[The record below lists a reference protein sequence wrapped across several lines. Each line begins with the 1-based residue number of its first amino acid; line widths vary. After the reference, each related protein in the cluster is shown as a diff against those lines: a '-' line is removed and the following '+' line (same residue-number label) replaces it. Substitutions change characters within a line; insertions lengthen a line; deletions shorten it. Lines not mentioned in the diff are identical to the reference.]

1 MDLIEYAFF
10 FLEWHNICEILC
22 KPSGT
27 MEMEAGMIITSRGL
41 QGRKLKKASGL
52 SVLVFLLFIAIRWTI
67 SLYLEIIFLLQLRD
81 NHVRLYITWLLTPRK
96 LTKFMCFGEKYYV
109 NNHMT
114 LLVQEEKKEW
124 KFLPLWKSTYLTWIG
139 KCKSKPQWDSITH
152 QSEWLSSKSLKIT
165 NAGEDVEKGSPG
177 TLLVEI

>member
-1 MDLIEYAFF
+1 
-10 FLEWHNICEILC
+10 
-22 KPSGT
+22 
-27 MEMEAGMIITSRGL
+27 MEAGMIITSRGL

-96 LTKFMCFGEKYYV
+96 LTKFMCFGEKYCV

-114 LLVQEEKKEW
+114 LLVQEKKKNENFCHFEKA
-124 KFLPLWKSTYLTWIG
+124 LI
-139 KCKSKPQWDSITH
+139 
-152 QSEWLSSKSLKIT
+152 
-165 NAGEDVEKGSPG
+165 
-177 TLLVEI
+177 